1 MIEDDASAVVSAAA
15 GLRREDLL
23 YIREPIV
30 LEASAHDGRGRFRAV
45 ADRLGKAEVQK
56 AVRLEIRM
64 RKHVEESALPL
75 SQDRGNTFYRVV
87 QEVTVTHDAES
98 AGPLRDQHVTV
109 RQEGH
114 GPRSHEPIRHR
125 DELEVMK
132 GGPVNRRL
140 AVNRGYGG

>member
-1 MIEDDASAVVSAAA
+1 
-15 GLRREDLL
+15 
-23 YIREPIV
+23 
-30 LEASAHDGRGRFRAV
+30 
-45 ADRLGKAEVQK
+45 
-56 AVRLEIRM
+56 M

-87 QEVTVTHDAES
+87 QEVSVTHDAES

-125 DELEVMK
+125 DEHLFVVAKPAGLVVHPGAGHPGAPLVAAM
-132 GGPVNRRL
+132 RRVEHL
-140 AVNRGYGG
+140 L